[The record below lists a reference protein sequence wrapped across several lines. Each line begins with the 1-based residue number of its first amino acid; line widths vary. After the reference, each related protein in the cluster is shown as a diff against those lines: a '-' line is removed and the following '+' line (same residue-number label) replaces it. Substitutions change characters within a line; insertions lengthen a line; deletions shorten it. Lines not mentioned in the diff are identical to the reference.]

1 LKLSKT
7 SWIAL
12 TVGICVIAFASLGVA
27 RFQQAQ
33 EQDQLREEL
42 SLAEQRLSKFQF
54 EELSSQQG
62 ELEKRLKLTTL
73 QLGNTKA
80 ILSEPTK
87 SIAATDTLFDIA
99 EDCDVEV
106 TEISSSDP
114 TSGALE
120 EVTCSVLPVTV
131 RVEGDVISITSFI
144 VKLNSDFTTGVVQAA
159 NISVSEDTT
168 EEMSSANI
176 QLLIYT
182 YEGD

>member
-1 LKLSKT
+1 MKLSKT
-7 SWIAL
+7 SWITL
-12 TVGICVIAFASLGVA
+12 TVGICIIAFASLGFA

-42 SLAEQRLSKFQF
+42 SLGEQRLSKFQF
-54 EELSSQQG
+54 EQLSSQQE

-99 EDCDVEV
+99 KNCDVEV

-114 TSGALE
+114 TSGKLA

-131 RVEGDVISITSFI
+131 RVEGDVLSLINFI
-144 VKLNSDFTTGVVQAA
+144 VELNSDFTTGVVEASS
-159 NISVSEDTT
+159 ISVSEDAA